1 MSISNAFRTLAVVA
15 AGLILCSSPGLAQKR
30 SIVSIEARQ
39 WTAEP
44 SGSFSVVAG
53 SINEAIDFE
62 NDLGLEEDDA
72 LEGRL
77 VFRPSKRT
85 MIRLGFLPELELAG
99 DNVVSRS
106 ITFFGQPFTLNE
118 RVVTNFTL
126 EYGRLGFAW
135 QFISA
140 SDGRFRIGPLLELK
154 GFRGDLALSAP
165 DAPILL
171 SETDRY
177 EAAFGAAGLIAE
189 LEIGDRVELFG
200 EVTEVVTGDEGDV
213 NEVEYGI
220 RVLVLPKVMIVA
232 GARTLEIDIEDADES
247 FKFELD
253 GVFVGARVS
262 F

>member
-1 MSISNAFRTLAVVA
+1 MPITHARRTLVVLA
-15 AGLILCSSPGLAQKR
+15 TGLVLCSSPTLAQER
-30 SIVSIEARQ
+30 SFGSIEARQ
-39 WTAEP
+39 WTADP
-44 SGSFSVVAG
+44 SGGFSVVG
-53 SINEAIDFE
+53 GGPNEALDFVS
-62 NDLGLEEDDA
+62 DLGLEEDDA

-85 MIRLGFLPELELAG
+85 MIRLGFVPELQILG
-99 DNVVSRS
+99 DNVVTRS
-106 ITFFGQPFTLNE
+106 ISFSGQDFTVSQ
-118 RVVTNFTL
+118 RVVTDFTL

-140 SDGRFRIGPLLELK
+140 SEGRFRLGPLVELK

-165 DAPILL
+165 DAPVLL
-171 SETDRY
+171 AESDRY

-189 LEIGDRVELFG
+189 LELGDRVELFG

-220 RVLVLPKVMIVA
+220 RVLVLPRLRIVA
-232 GARTLEIDIEDADES
+232 GARNLEIDIEDADES

-253 GVFVGARVS
+253 GAFVGAHFR